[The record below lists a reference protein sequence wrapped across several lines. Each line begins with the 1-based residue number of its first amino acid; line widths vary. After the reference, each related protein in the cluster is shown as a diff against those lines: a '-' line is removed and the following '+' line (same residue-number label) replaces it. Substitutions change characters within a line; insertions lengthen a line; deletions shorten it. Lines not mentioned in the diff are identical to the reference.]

1 MSTAADETTVSEAA
15 TNGAAVDESGTD
27 EPVIDGPDPKREYR
41 SPRRLAA
48 ARETRARICAAAAAL
63 FLADGY
69 AATSIR
75 AIASAAGVA
84 EKTVYLQ
91 FATKSAVLKMVVE
104 TAIVGNDEAVPAAAQ
119 SWFLEAV
126 AETDLDRKL
135 EQLVALTCDLHQRS
149 GPVFAI
155 ARGAA
160 AVDPDV
166 AALWAAGKQGHL
178 ADMTRMARSFQETGL
193 LPPGQDVESA
203 TTTLYVLLGPETW
216 HLIRKELGQDETAYR
231 TWLSNAL
238 RQAFQATPTADG
250 QASRP

>member
-1 MSTAADETTVSEAA
+1 MNECGTV
-15 TNGAAVDESGTD
+15 
-27 EPVIDGPDPKREYR
+27 EPDTDGPDPKREYR

-48 ARETRARICAAAAAL
+48 ARETRARICAAAGTL

-75 AIASAAGVA
+75 AIARAAGVA

-91 FATKSAVLKMVVE
+91 FATKSAVLKEVVE
-104 TAIVGNDEAVPAAAQ
+104 TAIVGDDSTVPAAAR
-119 SWFLEAV
+119 SWFLAAV

-135 EQLVALTCDLHQRS
+135 NQLVVLTCDLHRRS
-149 GPVFAI
+149 GPVFAV

-166 AALWAAGKQGHL
+166 ASLWAAGKRGHL
-178 ADMTRMARSFQETGL
+178 ADMTRMAQSFHEAGL
-193 LPPGQDVESA
+193 LPPGLDVGWA

-216 HLIRKELGQDETAYR
+216 HLVRVELEQDEMAYR
-231 TWLSNAL
+231 TWLSSQL
-238 RQAFQATPTADG
+238 RQAFAAAAPNEQVST
-250 QASRP
+250 

>member
-1 MSTAADETTVSEAA
+1 MSTATGNPAGNEAVVG
-15 TNGAAVDESGTD
+15 GAASDESGNAQMD
-27 EPVIDGPDPKREYR
+27 RKREYR

-48 ARETRARICAAAAAL
+48 AQETRARICAAAQEL
-63 FLADGY
+63 FLANGY

-91 FATKSAVLKMVVE
+91 FATKSAVLKEVVE
-104 TAIVGNDEAVPAAAQ
+104 TAIVGDDQAVPAAAR

-135 EQLVALTCDLHQRS
+135 NQVVALTCDLHQRS
-149 GPVFAI
+149 GTVFAV

-166 AALWAAGKQGHL
+166 AAMWAAGKRGHL
-178 ADMTRMARSFQETGL
+178 ADMTRLARSFEEAGL
-193 LPPGQDVESA
+193 LPPGLDVGWA

-216 HLIRKELGQDETAYR
+216 HLIRIELELDETSYR
-231 TWLSNAL
+231 AWLSSQL
-238 RQAFQATPTADG
+238 RQTFAAATPTHQMG
-250 QASRP
+250 T

>member
-1 MSTAADETTVSEAA
+1 VSTAADETTVSEAA

-27 EPVIDGPDPKREYR
+27 ERVIDGPDPKREYR

-91 FATKSAVLKMVVE
+91 FATKSAVLKEVVE
-104 TAIVGNDEAVPAAAQ
+104 TAIVGDDEAIPAAAR

-135 EQLVALTCDLHQRS
+135 NQLVALTCDLHQRS
-149 GPVFAI
+149 GLVFAV

-178 ADMTRMARSFQETGL
+178 SDMTRMARSFEDASL
-193 LPPGQDVESA
+193 LPPGLDVGWA

-216 HLIRKELGQDETAYR
+216 QLIRIELEQDEGSYR
-231 TWLSNAL
+231 TWLFSQL
-238 RQAFQATPTADG
+238 RQVFTAASPTKEVDT
-250 QASRP
+250 